1 MWLMLFF
8 FCSSR
13 RRHTRCALVTG
24 VQTCALPIYGR
35 VASRMAGT
43 DTTVVAAVAE
53 RRAQRVLD
61 LGCGEGW
68 LVRRLR
74 QETGCS
80 AVRVD
85 RRSGE
90 PGGGEGGCSPGR
102 SRLSPYHLKKQHN
115 ETIAIRNRMGTK

>member
-80 AVRVD
+80 AVGVD
-85 RRSGE
+85 RTARLIEAAQAADPAGDYRRLASIGRASGRE
-90 PGGGEGGCSPGR
+90 RVCQSV
-102 SRLSPYHLKKQHN
+102 
-115 ETIAIRNRMGTK
+115 